1 MDLAWPSLGIY
12 FVECGGIQLLQIFS
26 GMISPMSNLGQS
38 IIYNIYSG
46 MLTFYIGFQLA
57 IGILVGIAIGECDV
71 PKAK

>member
-1 MDLAWPSLGIY
+1 
-12 FVECGGIQLLQIFS
+12 
-26 GMISPMSNLGQS
+26 MISPMSNLGQS